1 MELWIILSV
10 AAAAFQTA
18 RFMLQKTL
26 SMGPLTA
33 AGATFARFFYAAPF
47 AMLAACAYVLAQG
60 KGLPGLG
67 GFFWIYVLCG
77 GLAQILATLF
87 VVMLFAT
94 RNFAVGI
101 TLKKT
106 EVIQTAL
113 AGFLILGDRVSLAGM
128 LAILI
133 GLFGVL
139 ILSDPPEIGARGWA
153 RLRNRAA
160 GLGLASGALFAISA
174 VTYRGA
180 TLEVASDDI
189 FMRAVLSVAAVT
201 ASQSLAMGLW
211 LRWRAP
217 GCGLDGAGEPHGQLL
232 LVHCLHPA
240 ECRLCLCGGAGGGD
254 LLDAGGGA
262 VFPRKDLRARI
273 MGHQLADKQHSGSR
287 HDIETGTPRDAGP
300 YGRYWACY
308 A

>member
-60 KGLPGLG
+60 KGLPELG

-77 GLAQILATLF
+77 GLAQILATLL

-133 GLFGVL
+133 GLVGVL
-139 ILSDPPEIGARGWA
+139 VLSDPPEVGARGWA

-180 TLEVASDDI
+180 TLEVASDDVLL
-189 FMRAVLSVAAVT
+189 RASLSVAAVT

-217 GCGLDGAGEPHGQLL
+217 GE
-232 LVHCLHPA
+232 VST
-240 ECRLCLCGGAGGGD
+240 
-254 LLDAGGGA
+254 
-262 VFPRKDLRARI
+262 VWRARRVAVWLGLASL
-273 MGHQLADKQHSGSR
+273 MGSFCWFTAFTLQNAAYVFAVGQVEVIFSMLAAVLFFREK
-287 HDIETGTPRDAGP
+287 ITGRELWGIGLLTSSILVLVLL
-300 YGRYWACY
+300 
-308 A
+308 

>member
-217 GCGLDGAGEPHGQLL
+217 DE
-232 LVHCLHPA
+232 VS
-240 ECRLCLCGGAGGGD
+240 
-254 LLDAGGGA
+254 A
-262 VFPRKDLRARI
+262 VWRARRVAVW
-273 MGHQLADKQHSGSR
+273 MGLASLMGSFCWFTAFTLQNAAYVFAVGQVEVIFSMLAAVLFFREKISGRELWGISLLTSS
-287 HDIETGTPRDAGP
+287 ILVLVMI
-300 YGRYWACY
+300 
-308 A
+308 